1 MSCILF
7 ESAKCKHAHTPKSDS
22 EFGWK
27 LYLLDINGWHCPPH
41 PAGPCVLPQGLL
53 RRGSRNLRQSLSC
66 QPGPKVPL
74 NQIWLSYMEHVLI
87 YYDLPTPPPPP
98 LSPLTD
104 CRLQECAGHPKQVVL
119 ATGVIL
125 KLCARNAVTSVH
137 RVFCVFSFFFFFK
150 HFWHAA
156 YWHLVLP
163 MCCLQRWQ
171 RAV

>member
-7 ESAKCKHAHTPKSDS
+7 ESAKCKHAHTPNSDS

-87 YYDLPTPPPPP
+87 YYDLPPHHHHHSH
-98 LSPLTD
+98 LWLTAG
-104 CRLQECAGHPKQVVL
+104 CRNVLVIQSRWSWPQVWFWNSVPVMQSHL
-119 ATGVIL
+119 CTGY
-125 KLCARNAVTSVH
+125 SV
-137 RVFCVFSFFFFFK
+137 FFLFFK